1 MKTKSALYQFL
12 LVVFL
17 ACTQAC
23 SQTTKKMEQEQFNYA
38 VTFSAPEVYPAEVH
52 YGYLTNDKKE
62 MVAGVPK
69 AGSVEGGWQY
79 DGTKAGQGGN
89 EIPTHLNVTY
99 VSYVDKKFYQADVNL
114 PKEKMLQLFR
124 QGFEVKALK
133 DTNGNRLWN
142 KSTYNVL
149 NIGAAPG
156 GVVVVWLS
164 GNHHRTEIGRYQ
176 AKEVFVDVNDFY
188 DNPHARTQKGF
199 FDELYKIMIPEETKA
214 KIDKEGVPYGLWD
227 KYREKYKYRF
237 VLQSYHEEDYIKQ
250 VFRINYNGESEYLKA
265 KEDVEKYKEDSVPYD
280 VIFFFTKY
288 NVELKFDDTELL
300 NAFETLK
307 KEYPNEP
314 IDFVIKPDFMYK
326 SYKAYVKC
334 KDKTIE
340 LTKVTR
346 R

>member
-124 QGFEVKALK
+124 QGFEVEKRK
-133 DTNGNRLWN
+133 DGGYYWEY
-142 KSTYNVL
+142 STYNVL

-188 DNPHARTQKGF
+188 QNADKETNAQF
-199 FDELYKIMIPEETKA
+199 FESLYKIMIPEETKVQIE
-214 KIDKEGVPYGLWD
+214 KDGVPYGLWD